1 MSRAIVPCTV
11 LAALLCLSGLA
22 AAQEGTD
29 PPAPEATEAPRIEPP
44 PEAPSEPA
52 PPPAP
57 VEAPAEVPAAEEPA
71 VPPGERRPTR
81 LYQDEEGVSVISN
94 RTSDE
99 PARRGTPDAAPPP
112 RSEAEE
118 PVPEPPPASTEVAPL
133 PSSRLPSPASIPD
146 PPSKT
151 PLLLLAGLAGLVG
164 LGIIAI
170 FMRRR

>member
-11 LAALLCLSGLA
+11 VAALLCLSALA
-22 AAQEGTD
+22 VAQEGTD
-29 PPAPEATEAPRIEPP
+29 PPAPEATEAPRIAPP
-44 PEAPSEPA
+44 APEAPSDPA
-52 PPPAP
+52 PTPAAVEAP
-57 VEAPAEVPAAEEPA
+57 VEPAVEEPA

-99 PARRGTPDAAPPP
+99 PARHGTPDAAPPSQP
-112 RSEAEE
+112 EVVE

-133 PSSRLPSPASIPD
+133 PSARLPSPASIPE